1 MVRGLDQNRD
11 EYWAVAEVKALQEE
25 VEDQEHNARDS
36 NISRLQLVVKLDYKI
51 LSLDCKLYEI

>member
-1 MVRGLDQNRD
+1 MKEWVQAVNTWTVEATATDDEVNSMKIKTAKPRD
-11 EYWAVAEVKALQEE
+11 A
-25 VEDQEHNARDS
+25 